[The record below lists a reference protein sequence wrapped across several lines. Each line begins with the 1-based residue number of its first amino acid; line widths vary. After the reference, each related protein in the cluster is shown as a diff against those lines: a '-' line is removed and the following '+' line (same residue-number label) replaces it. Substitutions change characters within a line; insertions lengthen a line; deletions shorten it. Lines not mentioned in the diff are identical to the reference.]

1 MSTFF
6 PFLSI
11 VAKYSILNNASS
23 VGNIDFD
30 FVTFLS
36 CLLKFSI
43 EFVVYINFLSSGGY
57 LKKLDSSCQLA
68 RQDPIAPGYFLPHF
82 SSNLSRLPSAIS
94 SVVAL

>member
-6 PFLSI
+6 PFLST

-36 CLLKFSI
+36 CLVKFSI

-68 RQDPIAPGYFLPHF
+68 RQNPIALPHF
-82 SSNLSRLPSAIS
+82 SSNLPRLPSAIS